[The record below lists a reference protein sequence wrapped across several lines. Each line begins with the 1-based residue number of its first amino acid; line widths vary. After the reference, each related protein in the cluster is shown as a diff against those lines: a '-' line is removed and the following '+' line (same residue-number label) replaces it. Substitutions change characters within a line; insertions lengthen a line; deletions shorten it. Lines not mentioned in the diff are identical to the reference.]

1 MTDDTKIPGRS
12 CPLRYRYGASAIAL
26 SPFVEAETLYV
37 VGGLY
42 GNIEALDMIESL
54 VASETGLVRVCFNG
68 DFNWFNVDDLSFHQ
82 VISRVPKHDAILG
95 NVEAELGVEGAE
107 AGCGCAYPDSVDA
120 AVIERS
126 NWIHARLKVTASR
139 HPALVARLDSLP
151 MSTRYRVGAC
161 QVGIVH
167 GDADS
172 LAGWRFSRESLA
184 DAAADDW
191 LEQVFSQAEVDVF
204 ASSHTC
210 EPVLHQFSRTKGSG
224 VVINNVAAGMP
235 NFSSQL
241 SGLITRIGVTPFN
254 STPMKDLKVIERTT
268 IKGAE
273 IAAISLPYDHDK
285 WRARF
290 LANWPVGS
298 EAYVSYC
305 ARIMG
310 NL

>member
-1 MTDDTKIPGRS
+1 MI
-12 CPLRYRYGASAIAL
+12 
-26 SPFVEAETLYV
+26 ETL
-37 VGGLY
+37 
-42 GNIEALDMIESL
+42 
-54 VASETGLVRVCFNG
+54 VAAEMGPVRLCFNG
-68 DFNWFNVDDLSFHQ
+68 DFNWFNVDDLSFQQ
-82 VISRVPKHDAILG
+82 VVSRVLKHDAILG

-126 NWIHARLKVTASR
+126 NRIHARLKITASR
-139 HPALVARLDSLP
+139 HLALIARLDALP
-151 MSTRYRVGAC
+151 MYTRYRVGAC

-172 LAGWRFSRESLA
+172 LAGWRFSREALA
-184 DAAADDW
+184 DAASDDW

-210 EPVLHQFSRTKGSG
+210 EPVLHQVSRSTGLG
-224 VVINNVAAGMP
+224 VVINNGAAGMP
-235 NFSSQL
+235 NFNSL
-241 SGLITRIGVTPFN
+241 MSGLITRVGVTPFN
-254 STPMKDLKVIERTT
+254 STPRKDLKVIESTT

-290 LANWPVGS
+290 LANWPAGS
-298 EAYVSYC
+298 EAHVSYY